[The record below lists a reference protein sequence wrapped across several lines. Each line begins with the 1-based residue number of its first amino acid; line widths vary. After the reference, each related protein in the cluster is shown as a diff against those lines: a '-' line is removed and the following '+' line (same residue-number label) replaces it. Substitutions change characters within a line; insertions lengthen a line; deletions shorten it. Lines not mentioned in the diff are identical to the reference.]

1 MKKAKQIVLF
11 IAVILVAASCNKV
24 DYKKTSSGLAY
35 KLFPSDSKDSLIKDG
50 QVVKMQATTKL
61 NDSLLYS
68 SYGKMPV
75 YVKLQ
80 DVGSNYNIYEILRM
94 MRNGDSA
101 VVVQLADTLLKRQ
114 EQAPPMA
121 KKGDRLITTLK
132 ILKVYSNDSIAMI
145 DYTADM
151 EKDKPRQDKEQAEM
165 MAKMEKEKKAKLVEE
180 SIEIEKYLT
189 EKNIKAEKTP
199 SGVYVQ
205 ILNPGTGNLID
216 SGKYISVNYTG
227 TTFAGFKFDSNVDT
241 AFHHTEPLSFVVD
254 APSMS
259 EGFNDGM
266 KLLRK
271 GAQAVFYVP
280 SVLAYGAN
288 PNPASG
294 IKPYENLIFNVTVL
308 DIQDHQPVAPQPPTL
323 RKPIK

>member
-1 MKKAKQIVLF
+1 MKKLNQLMLL
-11 IAVILVAASCNKV
+11 AVVMIFAAACNKV

-35 KLFPSDSKDSLIKDG
+35 QLFPSNGKDSLIKNG
-50 QVVKMQATTKL
+50 EVIKMEATTKL

-75 YVKLQ
+75 YLKLQ
-80 DVGSNYNIYEILRM
+80 DVGANYNILEILRLM
-94 MRNGDSA
+94 KVGDSA
-101 VVVQLADTLLKRQ
+101 VVVQLADSLMKRQ
-114 EQAPPMA
+114 DQMPPMA
-121 KKGDRLITTLK
+121 KKGDRIITTMK
-132 ILKVYSNDSIAMI
+132 ILKVYNNDSIAMI

-151 EKDKPRQDKEQAEM
+151 EKDKPRQEKEQAEM

-180 SIEIEKYLT
+180 SKEIEKYLA
-189 EKNIKAEKTP
+189 EKNIKTEKTP

-205 ILNPGTGNLID
+205 ILNPGTGNQID

-227 TTFAGFKFDSNVDT
+227 KTFAGFKFDSNVDT
-241 AFHHTEPLSFVVD
+241 AFHHTQPLEFTVD
-254 APSMS
+254 APGMT

-271 GAQAVFYVP
+271 GADAIFYIP

-294 IKPYENLIFNVTVL
+294 IKPYENLIFDVKIL
-308 DIQDHQPVAPQPPTL
+308 DVQDKQPAPQQPAM
-323 RKPIK
+323 RKPVN